1 MTRKGS
7 QGGILRIAGEE
18 PKVCRERNGIFLPFA
33 YTQTTVRL
41 YANNCS
47 PIPNLNRFPEH
58 VMM

>member
-33 YTQTTVRL
+33 YTQFEPFPRTCHDVNARRL
-41 YANNCS
+41 
-47 PIPNLNRFPEH
+47 L
-58 VMM
+58 V